1 MITAKSAVSP
11 GCVGTGWA
19 ASYVHL
25 IARRIVK
32 VVLLHLV
39 FERLTCLILLH
50 VEYLMHIGQKFAI
63 LLSRTLPIDAL
74 TELLDGS
81 TFL

>member
-1 MITAKSAVSP
+1 MGA
-11 GCVGTGWA
+11 GWA
-19 ASYVHL
+19 APYVHL
-25 IARRIVK
+25 IARRVVE

-50 VEYLMHIGQKFAI
+50 VEYLMDIGQKFAI
-63 LLSRTLPIDAL
+63 LLSRTLPVDAF